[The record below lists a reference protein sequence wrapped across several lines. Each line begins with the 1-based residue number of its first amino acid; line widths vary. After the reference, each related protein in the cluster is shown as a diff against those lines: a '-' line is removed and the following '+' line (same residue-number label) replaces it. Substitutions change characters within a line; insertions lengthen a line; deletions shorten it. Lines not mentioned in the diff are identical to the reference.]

1 MGIVTQ
7 CPNGHRVK
15 VKGDRV
21 GKKAVCP
28 TCGAAFR
35 IAIASSADAAPA
47 PPDGLPLAREVP
59 LEPEVIATL
68 PRALPFGSIRAAAQA
83 ADAAEARAAARV
95 EPPAAAPASPA
106 PSPAA
111 PLPAASLPAAPS
123 WDDEAQVVDVED
135 SPAPLRPRRRYI
147 AAIADRPDLTWCIA
161 YPGGDPSEP
170 IDGPTMQDWLE
181 GGQADGTE
189 VVWRA
194 DWPQWHPIRE
204 VFPEFFH
211 G

>member
-1 MGIVTQ
+1 MAIVAQ

-35 IAIASSADAAPA
+35 IAIAPSADAAPA

-59 LEPEVIATL
+59 LDPAVIATL
-68 PRALPFGSIRAAAQA
+68 PRALPFGSVSAAAQA
-83 ADAAEARAAARV
+83 AEAAAARAAARA
-95 EPPAAAPASPA
+95 EPPPASPA
-106 PSPAA
+106 
-111 PLPAASLPAAPS
+111 SLPGASP

-181 GGQADGTE
+181 SGQAEGTE

-194 DWPQWHPIRE
+194 DWPGWHPVRE
-204 VFPEFFH
+204 IFPEFFPQ
-211 G
+211 

>member
-1 MGIVTQ
+1 MGIVAQ

-15 VKGDRV
+15 VKDDLV
-21 GKKAVCP
+21 GKKGTCP
-28 TCGAAFR
+28 TCGAKFR
-35 IAIASSADAAPA
+35 IGPAADGGERSDSIP
-47 PPDGLPLAREVP
+47 GLPLAREVP
-59 LEPEVIATL
+59 LDPAVIATL
-68 PRALPFGSIRAAAQA
+68 PRALPFGAVRAAAAAAAAEAAAQA
-83 ADAAEARAAARV
+83 AAE
-95 EPPAAAPASPA
+95 PAAF
-106 PSPAA
+106 PAA
-111 PLPAASLPAAPS
+111 HDFPAVA
-123 WDDEAQVVDVED
+123 DEAQVVEVED
-135 SPAPLRPRRRYI
+135 TPAPLLPRRRSI

-204 VFPEFFH
+204 VFPEFFP

>member
-1 MGIVTQ
+1 MGIIAQ

-15 VKGDRV
+15 VKDDLL
-21 GKKAVCP
+21 GKKGTCP
-28 TCGAAFR
+28 TCGEKFR
-35 IAIASSADAAPA
+35 IVPAADAGAEGGDAIP
-47 PPDGLPLAREVP
+47 GLPPAREVP
-59 LEPEVIATL
+59 LDPAVIATL
-68 PRALPFGSIRAAAQA
+68 PRALPYGAVRAAAQA
-83 ADAAEARAAARV
+83 AAAQAAAALRDV
-95 EPPAAAPASPA
+95 PAPQPAAAT
-106 PSPAA
+106 AA
-111 PLPAASLPAAPS
+111 PPE
-123 WDDEAQVVDVED
+123 EAQVVEVED
-135 SPAPLRPRRRYI
+135 TPAPLRPRRRYI

-194 DWPQWHPIRE
+194 DWPQWHPIRD
-204 VFPEFFH
+204 VFPEFFP

>member
-15 VKGDRV
+15 VKDDLV
-21 GKKAVCP
+21 GKKGTCP
-28 TCGAAFR
+28 TCGAKFR
-35 IAIASSADAAPA
+35 IGPAADGGGERSDSIP
-47 PPDGLPLAREVP
+47 GLPLAREVP
-59 LEPEVIATL
+59 LDPAVIATL
-68 PRALPFGSIRAAAQA
+68 PRALPFGAVRAAAASAAAEAAAQA
-83 ADAAEARAAARV
+83 AAARAAA
-95 EPPAAAPASPA
+95 ELAAFPATHDFPAVP
-106 PSPAA
+106 
-111 PLPAASLPAAPS
+111 
-123 WDDEAQVVDVED
+123 DEAQVVEVED
-135 SPAPLRPRRRYI
+135 TPAPLLPRRRSI
-147 AAIADRPDLTWCIA
+147 AAIADRPDLSWCIA